1 MAKIHYKKIRLPYVS
16 QKAFITISEIYND
29 GGEDLTVSIF
39 PSTHSHVMIG
49 EKRYKLKSGAVTVPA
64 NEIPRGISEVTF
76 ISGTEKLCASPIF
89 NDNGSFGRAPIDHI
103 VARDVEIALTAIGK
117 TLLGI
122 EERLSELEEYVKP
135 KNMFNFN

>member
-1 MAKIHYKKIRLPYVS
+1 MAKIHYKKIKLPYVS

-29 GGEDLTVSIF
+29 SEESLTVSIF
-39 PSTHSHVMIG
+39 PAAHSHVIIG
-49 EKRYKLKSGAVTVPA
+49 DKRYKLKSGAVTVPA
-64 NEIPRGISEVTF
+64 DEIPRGISEVTF

-103 VARDVEIALTAIGK
+103 VARDVEITLTAIGK
-117 TLLGI
+117 TLI
-122 EERLSELEEYVKP
+122 SIDERLSELEEYVKP